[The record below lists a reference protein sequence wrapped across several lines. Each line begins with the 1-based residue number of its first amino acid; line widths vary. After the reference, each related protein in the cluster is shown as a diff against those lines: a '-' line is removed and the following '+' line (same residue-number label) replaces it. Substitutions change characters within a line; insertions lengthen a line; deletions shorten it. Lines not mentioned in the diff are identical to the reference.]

1 MPIPL
6 IFLMKKNGFHFH
18 QKRASR
24 TTHEAFSTRNTG
36 TFKPSGTSTSTSASA
51 KNWTRE
57 SWSFGK
63 ISPILNQSLGGNS
76 LPKLELTIFER
87 GGSWFFR
94 VTSLEIEK
102 TVDLPVLCFLQ
113 SEFVTHVV
121 IMMSFQSLRVQMKT
135 RRFCQETSINS
146 YQNTRVE
153 TPASKYVC
161 VQIHVQICC
170 TMYTCWSHSKSNLS
184 QGP

>member
-1 MPIPL
+1 ML
-6 IFLMKKNGFHFH
+6 LVFLMKEM
-18 QKRASR
+18 ASIS
-24 TTHEAFSTRNTG
+24 TKKELQGPPTKLFSTRNTG

-76 LPKLELTIFER
+76 LPKLEITIFKR